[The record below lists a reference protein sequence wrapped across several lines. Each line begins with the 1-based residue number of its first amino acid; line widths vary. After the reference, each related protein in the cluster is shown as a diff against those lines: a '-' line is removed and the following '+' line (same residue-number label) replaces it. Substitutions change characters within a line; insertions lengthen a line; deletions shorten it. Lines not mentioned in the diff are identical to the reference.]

1 MKKLKISELPL
12 CSTLAGLF
20 TIGVDN
26 LNRSVKVSL
35 QFVEDKVT
43 EAVRK
48 AQEATSSALS
58 AAQAALNAKADTVR
72 ATNAADTATAAAK
85 TATEKADK
93 ATSEANSA
101 ALSASQKAAAA
112 DTATTEA
119 KAATTAADEATK
131 TALKTVEETKAETEA
146 LISETKTAT
155 GTLIEETKTA
165 TGTLIEETKTAT
177 GQAIKET
184 EEVTAAAQA
193 ATAETLAKIAILV
206 PSAMTVEAP
215 KRITWGNVFPFSIK
229 AVLGPVTA
237 MRNLIYISDN
247 KAVEVSID
255 GVLTPVAKGV
265 SRVHV
270 IPTQNTALARTC
282 VIEVGAPRLRLS
294 SRSAL
299 RFTQAGGF
307 RLT

>member
-165 TGTLIEETKTAT
+165 TG
-177 GQAIKET
+177 QAIKET

>member
-48 AQEATSSALS
+48 AQEATSSAMS

-165 TGTLIEETKTAT
+165 TG
-177 GQAIKET
+177 QAIKET

-229 AVLGPVTA
+229 AVLSPVTA

>member
-1 MKKLKISELPL
+1 MKKLKISELPI

-48 AQEATSSALS
+48 AQDATASALS
-58 AAQAALNAKADTVR
+58 AAQAAFNAKTDTLR
-72 ATNAADTATAAAK
+72 ATKDADKATSEAKTATAAA
-85 TATEKADK
+85 EK

-119 KAATTAADEATK
+119 KAATAAANEAT
-131 TALKTVEETKAETEA
+131 EEA
-146 LISETKTAT
+146 LTAT
-155 GTLIEETKTA
+155 EETKTA
-165 TGTLIEETKTAT
+165 TAY
-177 GQAIKET
+177 
-184 EEVTAAAQA
+184 AQA
-193 ATAETLAKIAILV
+193 ATADTLAKIAILV

-215 KRITWGNVFPFSIK
+215 KRITWGNVAPIAIK
-229 AVLGPVTA
+229 AVLSPVTA
-237 MRNLIYISDN
+237 MQNLIYISDN
-247 KAVEVSID
+247 KAVEVSTD
-255 GVLTPVAKGV
+255 GVLTAVAKGV

-282 VIEVGAPRLRLS
+282 VIEVGDPYLPLLS
-294 SRSAL
+294 QSEL
-299 RFTQAGGF
+299 RFTQAGGL